1 VLGASAAITYSIILS
16 QDNMNALT
24 TFVLVI
30 YYYTAYT
37 VSGAAGWIT
46 KSPSSHHGAN
56 SILPVPRG
64 GHGGDATTV
73 DDDDA
78 PLVIIIDV
86 DNCLYLEQDL
96 LTSVGEG
103 IETQIVRNTHLFG
116 LLHFNLTSE
125 DCDDLYKKYGSTIEG
140 LRHTLPSHLVEDTMR
155 KFYRGVYDPIDFG
168 CLLGIR
174 AGIVKNEDDVKSRSG
189 YDHGHALQ
197 KRRALAELLE
207 SISDIHPVYF
217 ASNSPKAHIMRVLN
231 SMGLRN
237 IKLAGI
243 LSPDA
248 EGDGGS
254 ALYPTKSSPQQ
265 YYKRILSQH
274 SPQSK
279 RIILLDDSLYNIRQA
294 STVGIHGI
302 HVNGKDR
309 TLEEGLAEALGHIL
323 PSDNTL
329 LNSTSS
335 RSRYKFSDVKYL
347 RAKNKVDA
355 NAIDTM
361 VWESLAEELAL
372 RLQQK
377 KNGILRVADLGAGML
392 SMLKL
397 FLNGGGEDKRQK
409 ASMFTLISNILG
421 SSGNSGE
428 QLTKLEYFAYESNT
442 NLLDGCKEELRKM
455 GFHKING
462 NSCWQLSLSNMEV
475 TVHLL
480 TTDFQNEQ
488 HPPESL
494 DLILGCCFADLFEP
508 DQLVLSLHRFAHKSN
523 HPPLVYLPITFAGG
537 TRFSSTH
544 PFAENENS
552 NRLVPS
558 DTTAFQLYSRSLIS
572 HGHNLDPSR
581 IVNAICNFG
590 GSLITKGSSD
600 WIIQP
605 QSNEYLW
612 ETMMYF
618 FGMSGASEITKNG
631 LDAEGWIRRSRRDA
645 RTIIASNVDLLFH
658 LADSSSTKKN
668 GMYSIGRN
676 EDSDSS
682 STLAVEEILF
692 VSPYNVTTV
701 NKEWD
706 RNNLGPDQIEVESL
720 CSLVSSGTELKIFKG
735 SFESASL
742 DVNIKGMAD
751 EAMEYP
757 LAYGYSLVGRV
768 FACGSNV
775 DESLIGRTVFT
786 FSPHSS
792 RVVVDRDAVQIVP
805 DGIEAEDAIFMPS
818 VETALSLVHDAH
830 VRLGENVAVFGQGLI
845 GLLVTAILC
854 LHHSSNM
861 SSSRQFCSVTAFD
874 ALDDRLDMSSNM
886 GATSALKPP
895 TAGIAGPFDVSIEV
909 SGNPRALQSA
919 IDNTSNNGRIIIG
932 SWYGAADVALK
943 LGIDFH
949 RSHKTIQTS
958 QVSTIPSTMT
968 GLWNKERRFALT
980 WALVRSLQPSRLISK
995 RMTLTD
1001 VQEAYELLDGG
1012 KEIAICFKYNN

>member
-1 VLGASAAITYSIILS
+1 
-16 QDNMNALT
+16 MNALT
-24 TFVLVI
+24 TLIVVI
-30 YYYTAYT
+30 YYTVYT
-37 VSGAAGWIT
+37 VSGASGWIAR
-46 KSPSSHHGAN
+46 SHSWHHFAK
-56 SILPVPRG
+56 SILHVPRG
-64 GHGGDATTV
+64 GDVIGETPI

-86 DNCLYLEQDL
+86 DNCLYSEQEL
-96 LTSVGEG
+96 LSSLGEG
-103 IETQIVRNTHLFG
+103 VESQIVRNTHLFG

-125 DCDDLYKKYGSTIEG
+125 DCDELYKKYGSTIEG
-140 LRHTLPSHLVEDTMR
+140 LRHTLPSHLVEETMR
-155 KFYRGVYDPIDFG
+155 KFYSEVYDPIDFG

-174 AGIVKNEDDVKSRSG
+174 AGIVKNENDSKSIRSG

-207 SISDIHPVYF
+207 SISNRHPVYL

-231 SMGLRN
+231 NMGLRD

-248 EGDGGS
+248 EGDGS
-254 ALYPTKSSPQQ
+254 PASVYPTKSSPRQ
-265 YYKRILSQH
+265 YYQQILSQH

-279 RIILLDDSLYNIRQA
+279 RIILLDDSSYNIRQA

-309 TLEEGLAEALGHIL
+309 TLEEGLAEAFGHIL
-323 PSDNTL
+323 PNGNTPM
-329 LNSTSS
+329 SPTQSMS
-335 RSRYKFSDVKYL
+335 QYMFSDVKYL
-347 RAKNKVDA
+347 GAKNKVDA
-355 NAIDTM
+355 NAIDTS
-361 VWESLAEELAL
+361 VWETLAQELSL

-377 KNGILRVADLGAGML
+377 KNGTLRVADLGAGML
-392 SMLKL
+392 SMLEL
-397 FLNGGGEDKRQK
+397 FMNGGGENERSK
-409 ASMFTLISNILG
+409 ASMFNLIRNIFG
-421 SSGNSGE
+421 SSGNSDE
-428 QLTKLEYFAYESNT
+428 QLTELEYFAYESNT
-442 NLLDGCKEELRKM
+442 NLLDGCKEKLWKL
-455 GFHKING
+455 GFEEVTSN
-462 NSCWQLSLSNMEV
+462 NWQLSLPNMKA

-480 TTDFQNEQ
+480 PKDFQNEQ

-494 DLILGCCFADLFEP
+494 DLIMGCCFADLFEP
-508 DQLVLSLHRFAHKSN
+508 DQLVLSLGRFAHKSS

-544 PFAENENS
+544 PFAENEES
-552 NRLVPS
+552 NQLVPS
-558 DTTAFQLYSRSLIS
+558 DTTAFQMYARSLIN

-590 GSLITKGSSD
+590 GSLIAKGSSD
-600 WIIQP
+600 WIIDP
-605 QSNEYLW
+605 KSNQYLW
-612 ETMMYF
+612 ETMLYF

-631 LDAEGWIRRSRRDA
+631 FDAAGWIRRSRREP

-658 LADSSSTKKN
+658 LAHSSSAEKSD
-668 GMYSIGRN
+668 MYSAGGN
-676 EDSDSS
+676 EDSCSS
-682 STLAVEEILF
+682 SRVAVKEIQF
-692 VSPYNVTTV
+692 VSPYNVTSV
-701 NKEWD
+701 NKELD
-706 RNNLGPDQIEVESL
+706 RKNLGPDQIEVESL

-735 SFESASL
+735 TFESASL

-768 FACGSNV
+768 VACGSNV
-775 DESLIGRTVFT
+775 ADAESLIGRNVFT

-830 VRLGENVAVFGQGLI
+830 VRLGENVAVYGQGLI
-845 GLLVTAILC
+845 GLLVTAILSM
-854 LHHSSNM
+854 HHSTTI
-861 SSSRQFCSVTAFD
+861 SSSKQFCSVTAFD
-874 ALDDRLDMSSNM
+874 ALDDRLAMSSKM
-886 GATSALKPP
+886 GATSALQPQ
-895 TAGIAGPFDVSIEV
+895 TAGIAGPFDVCIEV

-919 IDNTSNNGRIIIG
+919 IDNTSNNGRIIVG
-932 SWYGAADVALK
+932 SWYGNTDVALK

-968 GLWNKERRFALT
+968 GLWNKDRRFALT

-1012 KEIAICFKYNN
+1012 KEIAICFKYNK

>member
-1 VLGASAAITYSIILS
+1 
-16 QDNMNALT
+16 MNALT
-24 TFVLVI
+24 TLIIVI
-30 YYYTAYT
+30 YFTVYT
-37 VSGAAGWIT
+37 VSGASGWIA
-46 KSPSSHHGAN
+46 KSHSWHHCAK
-56 SILPVPRG
+56 SILHVPRG
-64 GHGGDATTV
+64 GDVIGETPI

-86 DNCLYLEQDL
+86 DNCLYSEQEL
-96 LTSVGEG
+96 LSSVGEG
-103 IETQIVRNTHLFG
+103 VESQIVRNTHLFG

-125 DCDDLYKKYGSTIEG
+125 DCDELYKKYGSTIEG
-140 LRHTLPSHLVEDTMR
+140 LRHTLPSHLVEETMR
-155 KFYRGVYDPIDFG
+155 KFYSEVYDPIDFG

-174 AGIVKNEDDVKSRSG
+174 AGIVKNENDSKSIRSG

-207 SISDIHPVYF
+207 SISNHHPVYL

-231 SMGLRN
+231 NMGLRN
-237 IKLAGI
+237 IKLAGV

-248 EGDGGS
+248 EGDGS
-254 ALYPTKSSPQQ
+254 PASVYPTKSSPRQ
-265 YYKRILSQH
+265 YYQHILSQH

-279 RIILLDDSLYNIRQA
+279 RIILLDDSSYNIRQA

-323 PSDNTL
+323 PNGNTPM
-329 LNSTSS
+329 SMSQ
-335 RSRYKFSDVKYL
+335 YMFSDVKYL
-347 RAKNKVDA
+347 GAKNKVDA
-355 NAIDTM
+355 HAIDTS
-361 VWESLAEELAL
+361 VWETLAQELSL

-377 KNGILRVADLGAGML
+377 KNGTLRVADLGAGML
-392 SMLKL
+392 SMLEL
-397 FLNGGGEDKRQK
+397 FMNGGGENERSK
-409 ASMFTLISNILG
+409 ASMFNLIRNILG
-421 SSGNSGE
+421 SSGNSDN
-428 QLTKLEYFAYESNT
+428 QLTELEYFAYESNT
-442 NLLDGCKEELRKM
+442 NLLDGCKEKLWKL
-455 GFHKING
+455 GFEEVTSN
-462 NSCWQLSLSNMEV
+462 NWQLSLPNMKV

-480 TTDFQNEQ
+480 PKDFQNEQ

-494 DLILGCCFADLFEP
+494 DLIMGCCFADLFEP
-508 DQLVLSLHRFAHKSN
+508 DQLVLSLGRFAHKSS

-544 PFAENENS
+544 PFAENEES
-552 NRLVPS
+552 NQLVPS
-558 DTTAFQLYSRSLIS
+558 DTTAFQMYARSLIT

-590 GSLITKGSSD
+590 GSLIAKGSSD
-600 WIIQP
+600 WIIDP
-605 QSNEYLW
+605 KSNQYLW
-612 ETMMYF
+612 ETMLYF

-631 LDAEGWIRRSRRDA
+631 FDAAGWIRRSRREP

-658 LADSSSTKKN
+658 LAHSSSAERSD
-668 GMYSIGRN
+668 MYSTGEN

-682 STLAVEEILF
+682 SRVAVEEIQF
-692 VSPYNVTTV
+692 VSPYNVTSV
-701 NKEWD
+701 NKELD
-706 RNNLGPDQIEVESL
+706 RNNLDPDQIEVESL

-735 SFESASL
+735 IFESASL

-768 FACGSNV
+768 VACGANV
-775 DESLIGRTVFT
+775 ADAESLIGRNVFT

-830 VRLGENVAVFGQGLI
+830 VRLGENVAVYGQGLI
-845 GLLVTAILC
+845 GLLVTAILSM
-854 LHHSSNM
+854 HHSTTI
-861 SSSRQFCSVTAFD
+861 SSSKQFCSVTAFD
-874 ALDDRLDMSSNM
+874 ALDDRLAMSSKM
-886 GATSALKPP
+886 GATSALQPQ
-895 TAGIAGPFDVSIEV
+895 TAGIAGPFDVCIEV

-919 IDNTSNNGRIIIG
+919 IDNTSNNGRIIVG
-932 SWYGAADVALK
+932 SWYGNTDVALK

-968 GLWNKERRFALT
+968 GLWNKDRRFALT

-995 RMTLTD
+995 RTTLTD

-1012 KEIAICFKYNN
+1012 EEIAICFKYNK